1 MQKNRNLDH
10 DTREREA
17 PVDTGEAG
25 TPRLRRMFV
34 QDGQNVSQMLEL
46 FMADL
51 QESGFHRAGLDNA
64 FRAVHSLKSEAAFL
78 DFHSIHDTAHEFESL
93 LQQLRDRNL
102 SEGAELDEQ
111 LLQVISDAV
120 HMLIDV
126 TQAKLDDLGVPTE
139 DLSSEWKKGTT
150 GAGPGSR
157 SSALSVY
164 DNAFG
169 NLTETEG
176 DVMHEAIRRGEVPY
190 LVQCRIAETEQLELP
205 RLFLIINNLE
215 TVCTVVRTVPDFDS
229 LEQQKHGVF
238 KALVA
243 AGCGEE
249 ALYDALNVDQI
260 SSIELQSLN
269 PDQLYSLEQRS
280 RLSDSTVSP
289 TDRGSVTLDLSAR
302 RYATMSLYSDEL
314 FFQLREAMQ
323 LAGHG
328 AGSSSHLRQ
337 ALRAAETL
345 ASRVNETLL
354 DTSLVPLSSVIEP
367 VHQMVAELCSASG
380 KNARLMVSGDS
391 ERVFLPV
398 ADVISDILLHLVR
411 NSVDHGI
418 EVPSERSS
426 AGKDIEARIEILIRR
441 VGDALEIRFR
451 DNGRGIDEEVVREA
465 VARTPAAE
473 TPHGFELEV
482 DEQDGEHG
490 EKRVSPPLDLL
501 DELVRPGFSTVREPG
516 PVSGRGVGLDAVHH
530 AVETL
535 LSGTLSMHNSP
546 GEGVEFV
553 MLLPGSTRLLTVL
566 VFESGEK
573 SIAIPASQVSDT
585 FPLDVDRIGTDAN
598 GEYFYRM
605 SDGVVRLFVV
615 GGASIPDAQSGPE
628 HTYGILLQVADRKG
642 IVLAD
647 RLVSEEVVVR
657 HDSDRRRVYSKTL
670 DRNVD
675 LFIPVKI

>member
-1 MQKNRNLDH
+1 
-10 DTREREA
+10 
-17 PVDTGEAG
+17 
-25 TPRLRRMFV
+25 
-34 QDGQNVSQMLEL
+34 NVSQLLDL

-51 QESGFHRAGLDNA
+51 EESGFHRAGLDNA

-78 DFHSIHDTAHEFESL
+78 DFHSIHDTAHDFESL

-102 SEGAELDEQ
+102 PEGSGLDEE

-120 HMLIDV
+120 RTLVDV
-126 TQAKLDDLGVPTE
+126 TQAKLDDLGVAGDEPG
-139 DLSSEWKKGTT
+139 SEWKKGTT
-150 GAGPGSR
+150 DSGIR
-157 SSALSVY
+157 SASLSVY
-164 DNAFG
+164 DSAFG
-169 NLTETEG
+169 DLSESEAE
-176 DVMHEAIRRGEVPY
+176 VMHEAIRRGDVPY
-190 LVQCRIAETEQLELP
+190 LVQCRIAETERLELP
-205 RLFLIINNLE
+205 RLFLLINNLE
-215 TVCTVVRTVPDFDS
+215 TVCTVIRTVPDFDS
-229 LEQQKHGVF
+229 LEEQRYGVF
-238 KALVA
+238 KALVV
-243 AGCGEE
+243 AGCEE
-249 ALYDALNVDQI
+249 DALYDALNVDQV

-269 PDQLYSLEQRS
+269 SDQVSSLRHHTRRS
-280 RLSDSTVSP
+280 NSTVLSN
-289 TDRGSVTLDLSAR
+289 DRNSVTLDLSAR

-314 FFQLREAMQ
+314 FFQLREAIQ

-328 AGSSSHLRQ
+328 AGTSSHLRQ

-354 DTSLVPLSSVIEP
+354 DTSLISLNSVIEP
-367 VHQMVAELCSASG
+367 VHQMVAELCSAAG
-380 KNARLMVSGDS
+380 KNARLFVSGDS

-418 EVPSERSS
+418 EDPAERAR
-426 AGKDIEARIEILIRR
+426 AGKDIEGRIEVLIRR
-441 VGDALEIRFR
+441 AGGALEIRFR
-451 DNGRGIDEEVVREA
+451 DDGRGIDEDMVREA
-465 VARTPAAE
+465 LARTPAAE
-473 TPHGFELEV
+473 APHGFELEV
-482 DEQDGEHG
+482 EEHDGEEDVERAG
-490 EKRVSPPLDLL
+490 VSIDLFNQIA
-501 DELVRPGFSTVREPG
+501 RPGFTTAREPG
-516 PVSGRGVGLDAVHH
+516 PVSGRGVGLDAVRH

-535 LSGTLSMHNSP
+535 LSGTLSMHNNP
-546 GEGVEFV
+546 GHGVEFV
-553 MLLPGSTRLLTVL
+553 MLLPASTRLLTVL

-573 SIAIPASQVSDT
+573 PIAIPASQVSDT
-585 FPLDVDRIGTDAN
+585 FPIDVSRIGTDTN

-615 GGASIPDAQSGPE
+615 GGASIPDAQSSSE
-628 HTYGILLQVADRKG
+628 HAYGILLQVADRKG